1 MRLNERTRRLTP
13 PERTTRHGLPTR
25 QHVGGNVSRDHAPVC
40 GGSGLR
46 TDLPLPSRGAHA
58 SFYEATDCQAPEYRS
73 TVETGSR
80 RSGLLMSQGARGGG
94 ASNNPDVRR
103 GERRPRALGAPGD
116 ETPDRSRAAR
126 HPVNPSPR
134 RRSRVLTGG
143 PLESSFTR
151 RLPSLRGHR
160 RDGDAPAA
168 SMRWTEWASRSIY
181 QTVPWISLSCMVVT
195 WFRDSSEPQ
204 CRECCSS
211 HDEPSGVPCG
221 RNSSRHQARCST
233 CSHGK

>member
-1 MRLNERTRRLTP
+1 M
-13 PERTTRHGLPTR
+13 
-25 QHVGGNVSRDHAPVC
+25 HAPDAVRRC
-40 GGSGLR
+40 PRLAHGGHLR
-46 TDLPLPSRGAHA
+46 HAFRFSPTDLPLPSRGAKA

-134 RRSRVLTGG
+134 RPSRVLTGG

-181 QTVPWISLSCMVVT
+181 HTVPSVETRKHDVSAASARRAGAVRASASWPSRSGGMWNTGSC
-195 WFRDSSEPQ
+195 RREP
-204 CRECCSS
+204 R
-211 HDEPSGVPCG
+211 
-221 RNSSRHQARCST
+221 
-233 CSHGK
+233 